1 MSIENSTL
9 ALAGMYQSASLVRD
23 IARQG
28 LIDQEPFEASL
39 NSILKIDA
47 ASIEDV
53 YGGLVGLKVGLQT
66 LCQQLGGGSKRTLEI
81 THYVLGMMILERKLI
96 KNNEML
102 EQIQTGIEAT
112 KIKVEAYAVADPE
125 IINDLATLYHDTLSQ
140 FNFRIK
146 VNGERRFLENPNNA
160 DKIRALLLAG
170 IRSGVLWRQKGG
182 NRLHLI
188 FSRKKMVNIA
198 QAYLK
203 QINQSLE

>member
-9 ALAGMYQSASLVRD
+9 ALAGMYQSAKLVRD

-39 NSILKIDA
+39 NSILKLDA
-47 ASIEDV
+47 SSVEDV
-53 YGGLVGLKVGLQT
+53 YGESIGLKVGLQT
-66 LCQQLGGGSKRTLEI
+66 LCKQLGTGTKRTLEI

-102 EQIQTGIEAT
+102 DKIQSGIEVT
-112 KIKVEAYAVADPE
+112 KAKTETLALSDPE
-125 IINDLATLYHDTLSQ
+125 IIKDLANLYVETLSK

-146 VNGERRFLENPNNA
+146 VNGERRFLDNPNNA

-170 IRSGVLWRQKGG
+170 IRSGVLWRQMGG
-182 NRLHLI
+182 NRLQLI
-188 FSRKKMVNIA
+188 FSRKKMVKIA
-198 QAYLK
+198 QAHL
-203 QINQSLE
+203 

>member
-9 ALAGMYQSASLVRD
+9 ALAGMYQSAKLVRD

-47 ASIEDV
+47 SSVEDV
-53 YGGLVGLKVGLQT
+53 YGESAGLKVGLQT
-66 LCQQLGGGSKRTLEI
+66 LCKQLGTGTKRTLEI

-102 EQIQTGIEAT
+102 DKIQSGIEAT
-112 KIKVEAYAVADPE
+112 KAKTETLALSDPE
-125 IINDLATLYHDTLSQ
+125 IIKDLANLYVETLSQ

-146 VNGERRFLENPNNA
+146 VNGERRFLDNPNNA
-160 DKIRALLLAG
+160 DKVRALLLAG
-170 IRSGVLWRQKGG
+170 IRSGVLWRQMGG

-188 FSRKKMVNIA
+188 FSRKKMVKIA
-198 QAYLK
+198 QAYL
-203 QINQSLE
+203 

>member
-9 ALAGMYQSASLVRD
+9 ALAGMYQSAKLVRD

-47 ASIEDV
+47 SSVEDV
-53 YGGLVGLKVGLQT
+53 YGELAGLKVGLQT
-66 LCQQLGGGSKRTLEI
+66 LCKQLGSGTKRTLEI

-102 EQIQTGIEAT
+102 DKIQSGIEAT
-112 KIKVEAYAVADPE
+112 KAKTETLTLSDPE
-125 IINDLATLYHDTLSQ
+125 IIKDLANLYVDTLSQ

-146 VNGERRFLENPNNA
+146 VNGERRFLDNPNNA

-170 IRSGVLWRQKGG
+170 IRSGVLWRQMGG
-182 NRLHLI
+182 NRLQLI

-198 QAYLK
+198 QAYL
-203 QINQSLE
+203 

>member
-9 ALAGMYQSASLVRD
+9 ALAGMYQSAKLVRD

-39 NSILKIDA
+39 NSILKLDA
-47 ASIEDV
+47 SSVEDV
-53 YGGLVGLKVGLQT
+53 YGESIGLKVGLQT
-66 LCQQLGGGSKRTLEI
+66 LCKQLGTGTKRTLEI

-102 EQIQTGIEAT
+102 DKIQSGIEAT
-112 KIKVEAYAVADPE
+112 KAKTETLALSDPE
-125 IINDLATLYHDTLSQ
+125 IIKDLANLYVDTLSQ

-146 VNGERRFLENPNNA
+146 VNGERRFLDNPNNA

-170 IRSGVLWRQKGG
+170 IRSGVLWRQMGG

-188 FSRKKMVNIA
+188 FSRKKMVKIA
-198 QAYLK
+198 QAYL
-203 QINQSLE
+203 

>member
-9 ALAGMYQSASLVRD
+9 ALAGMYQSAKLVRD

-47 ASIEDV
+47 SSVEDV
-53 YGGLVGLKVGLQT
+53 YGESVGLKIGLQT
-66 LCQQLGGGSKRTLEI
+66 LRKQLGTGTQRTLEI

-102 EQIQTGIEAT
+102 DKIQSGIEAT
-112 KIKVEAYAVADPE
+112 KAKTETLALSDPE
-125 IINDLATLYHDTLSQ
+125 IIKDLANLYVDTLSK

-146 VNGERRFLENPNNA
+146 VNGERRFLDNPNNA

-170 IRSGVLWRQKGG
+170 IRSGVLWRQMGG
-182 NRLHLI
+182 NRLQLI
-188 FSRKKMVNIA
+188 FSRKKMVKIA
-198 QAYLK
+198 QAHL
-203 QINQSLE
+203 

>member
-9 ALAGMYQSASLVRD
+9 ALAGMYQSAKLVRD

-39 NSILKIDA
+39 NSILKLDA
-47 ASIEDV
+47 SSVEDV
-53 YGGLVGLKVGLQT
+53 YGESVGLKVGLQT
-66 LCQQLGGGSKRTLEI
+66 LCKQLGTGTKRTLEI

-102 EQIQTGIEAT
+102 DKIQSGIEVT
-112 KIKVEAYAVADPE
+112 KAKTETLALSDPE
-125 IINDLATLYHDTLSQ
+125 IIKDLANLYVETLSK

-146 VNGERRFLENPNNA
+146 VNGERRFLDNPNNA

-170 IRSGVLWRQKGG
+170 IRSGVLWRQMGG
-182 NRLHLI
+182 NRLQLI
-188 FSRKKMVNIA
+188 FSRKKMVKIA
-198 QAYLK
+198 QAYL
-203 QINQSLE
+203 